1 MILECTK
8 KFAAMTTRPDIKFF
22 SLYALRYNYKKLQ
35 KSKEHIIIS
44 NDCFWQIKP
53 EMLHGI
59 DYEIYIPNKEWIDS
73 HNFSPSFQ
81 FNYKEMII
89 AANCNDE
96 KYVDEVIFVGMPWEL
111 DKANKYFGD
120 AMLLNA
126 YDI

>member
-1 MILECTK
+1 MKNLQ
-8 KFAAMTTRPDIKFF
+8 TRPDVKFY
-22 SLYALRYNYKKLQ
+22 SLYALRHNYKKLQ

-44 NDCFWQIKP
+44 SDCFWQINP
-53 EMLHGI
+53 SMLHGI
-59 DYEIYIPNKEWIDS
+59 DYEIYNPNKDWINT

-81 FNYKEMII
+81 FNYKEMIA

-120 AMLLNA
+120 GMLIDGYA
-126 YDI
+126 E